1 MDWLSV
7 LCGCVGSLLVESR
20 LRVLHDCGGISWR
33 RSVDRRNGFVLPWS
47 QCRFLI
53 QSFLIY
59 GFVFL
64 SLLCLFCFFKQPS
77 TILMIDNFALH

>member
-1 MDWLSV
+1 MGWLSV
-7 LCGCVGSLLVESR
+7 LCGCVGSLLFESW

-33 RSVDRRNGFVLPWS
+33 RSVDRRNGFVLPGS
-47 QCRFLI
+47 QCGLLI

-64 SLLCLFCFFKQPS
+64 SLFVFILF
-77 TILMIDNFALH
+77 L

>member
-1 MDWLSV
+1 MGWLSV
-7 LCGCVGSLLVESR
+7 LCGCVGSLLFESW

-47 QCRFLI
+47 QCGLLI

-59 GFVFL
+59 SFVFL
-64 SLLCLFCFFKQPS
+64 SLFVFILF
-77 TILMIDNFALH
+77 L